1 MQPDEALSIVKQGAA
16 QIISEAELREKLAL
30 GRPLRIKLGVDPT
43 SPDLH
48 LGHSIILR
56 KLRQF
61 QDLGHEAVLIIGD
74 FTAMIGDPSGR
85 SVTRPQL
92 THEEVMQHAITY
104 PEQAF
109 KILDSDRTRTVRNGD
124 WFGSMHFD
132 KVIQLNSR
140 VTLQQ
145 MLQREDFS
153 ARIKNAQPI
162 GAHEIQY
169 PIMQ

>member
-1 MQPDEALSIVKQGAA
+1 MKPDESLSILKQGAA
-16 QIISEAELREKLAL
+16 QIISEAELEAKLAL
-30 GRPLRIKLGVDPT
+30 GRPLRIKLGADPT

-48 LGHSIILR
+48 LGHTIVLR

-92 THEEVMQHAITY
+92 SREQVLANAETY
-104 PEQAF
+104 REQAF
-109 KILDSDRTRTVRNGD
+109 KVLDPARTRIVYNGEWLGKMTFAD
-124 WFGSMHFD
+124 
-132 KVIQLNSR
+132 VIRMNSL

-145 MLQREDFS
+145 LLQREDFRT
-153 ARIKNAQPI
+153 RIDQQHP
-162 GAHEIQY
+162 
-169 PIMQ
+169 